1 MFPDSKIAKSFELSR
16 TKLKYVNNFR
26 IALYF
31 RDILYNHLQKSDC
44 FVISFDKSLNDYA
57 QKFQMDILIR
67 YFDHIENRVKV
78 CYLDSKIF
86 GHATHQDLFIQF
98 MQVLFKLDTNKIFQ
112 VSMDGPIVNLKFL
125 KNLQKDCL
133 ENEQHELINIRN
145 WTSYNSWCF

>member
-16 TKLKYVNNFR
+16 TKLKYVINFR

-44 FVISFDKSLNDYA
+44 FISFDKSLNDYA